1 MPGERHSQQNR
12 NDGVHPAVAFTF
24 PTEVDRL
31 ANANRDP
38 TLDPAGNSLQL
49 QVGQLVRQLD
59 TDDVYVVLTVGGS
72 PTYAILTG
80 AGGSVGPWTEDEF
93 TPTSGQVTFI
103 ISTAPADLQTLTF
116 AVNGVLADE
125 GTDYTVSGTTLT
137 WLNAPFAMETTDL
150 AVIRYR

>member
-80 AGGSVGPWTEDEF
+80 AGGSVGPWPEDAGRRP
-93 TPTSGQVTFI
+93 TPRSASRPGPSP
-103 ISTAPADLQTLTF
+103 STPNTGNAT
-116 AVNGVLADE
+116 GV
-125 GTDYTVSGTTLT
+125 
-137 WLNAPFAMETTDL
+137 
-150 AVIRYR
+150 

>member
-1 MPGERHSQQNR
+1 MPGERHSQQDR
-12 NDGVHPAVAFTF
+12 SDGVHPAVAFTF
-24 PTEVDRL
+24 PTDADRI
-31 ANANRDP
+31 ANINRDP
-38 TLDPAGNSLQL
+38 ILDPSGNSLQL

-59 TDDVYVVLTVGGS
+59 TDDVHVVLTAGGS
-72 PTYAILTG
+72 PTYALLT
-80 AGGSVGPWTEDEF
+80 GGSVGPWTEDEF

-125 GTDYTVSGTTLT
+125 GTDYTVSGTTIT

-150 AVIRYR
+150 VVVRYR